1 MVTAVAP
8 QQGLPILPFIPN
20 LLRFTML
27 VFFSASWPFL
37 FLDLLTNISS
47 KAL

>member
-1 MVTAVAP
+1 MVTVVAP
-8 QQGLPILPFIPN
+8 QQGPPMLPFIPN
-20 LLRFTML
+20 VLRFTIL
-27 VFFSASWPFL
+27 VFFSASWPFV